1 MPMHFVD
8 WLLVALPLL
17 VILGIGFRA
26 RSYIKSV
33 SGFLSAGR
41 CAGRYLLSVADGS
54 AGLGLITM
62 VGMFEMYYR
71 TGNSIGFWSGIGIL
85 VGLVMTMTGFVTYR
99 YRETRAVMQAVS
111 PSCVS

>member
-41 CAGRYLLSVADGS
+41 CAGR
-54 AGLGLITM
+54 
-62 VGMFEMYYR
+62 
-71 TGNSIGFWSGIGIL
+71 
-85 VGLVMTMTGFVTYR
+85 
-99 YRETRAVMQAVS
+99 
-111 PSCVS
+111 